1 MAGDPT
7 KPKSAGEVSP
17 APRLKSRKADAKGG
31 PLPEARS
38 SAAADI
44 AAFVAQARAM
54 SPHRAGAKGRLVFA
68 LDATMSRQPTWD
80 MACALQA
87 DMFREAA
94 SLGSLDIRLVY
105 YRGLN
110 ECRATGW
117 ISDSAQ
123 LARLMSKIDCQGGNT
138 QIGKVLSEA
147 RREAVA
153 SAVRAVVFVGDAMEE
168 AVDDLCAKAGEL
180 GLLKVPVFMFQ
191 EGHDTVAEQAF
202 REIARLT
209 GGAWC
214 RFNPPAAPQFRELLR
229 AVAAYAAGG
238 REACCGY
245 HGPMAAPPADW
256 PDEVIAA
263 MFFLGPS
270 SADRHA
276 FWRRGDYIG
285 LMPTLIAGVDAVI
298 VLYSLLQM
306 FRAANPVVLA
316 HGIKIGGGVIA
327 LAVAAFPGSRGELVV
342 AVPLGMIGPAC
353 WGGSRSGSGMRGI
366 GRCSAAEA
374 ALAGAD
380 VARAFQLPRHEPRS

>member
-1 MAGDPT
+1 MAGEPT
-7 KPKSAGEVSP
+7 KPNSSADVAP
-17 APRLKSRKADAKGG
+17 AQKPHSHRNS
-31 PLPEARS
+31 PLPEARP
-38 SAAADI
+38 SAAEDI
-44 AAFVAQARAM
+44 AAFVAKARAM
-54 SPHRAGAKGRLVFA
+54 SPHRQGAKGRLVFA

-94 SLGSLDIRLVY
+94 SIGSLDIRLVY
-105 YRGLN
+105 YRGFN

-191 EGHDTVAEQAF
+191 EGHDMAAEQAF

-214 RFNPPAAPQFRELLR
+214 RFDPGAAAQLRELLR
-229 AVAAYAAGG
+229 AAAAYAAGG
-238 REACCGY
+238 REA
-245 HGPMAAPPADW
+245 
-256 PDEVIAA
+256 
-263 MFFLGPS
+263 
-270 SADRHA
+270 
-276 FWRRGDYIG
+276 
-285 LMPTLIAGVDAVI
+285 
-298 VLYSLLQM
+298 LL
-306 FRAANPVVLA
+306 RL
-316 HGIKIGGGVIA
+316 
-327 LAVAAFPGSRGELVV
+327 
-342 AVPLGMIGPAC
+342 
-353 WGGSRSGSGMRGI
+353 SRSGGGAAKLI
-366 GRCSAAEA
+366 G
-374 ALAGAD
+374 
-380 VARAFQLPRHEPRS
+380 QMK